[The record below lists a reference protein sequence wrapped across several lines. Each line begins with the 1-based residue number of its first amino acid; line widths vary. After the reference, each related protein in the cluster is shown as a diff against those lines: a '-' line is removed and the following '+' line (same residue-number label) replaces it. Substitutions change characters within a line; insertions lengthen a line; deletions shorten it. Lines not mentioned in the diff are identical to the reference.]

1 MKRSLRILIWGI
13 FLLVAGLFLQL
24 KGLGVFGPWG
34 DLIWGALFA
43 AVGLGFVVWFVFDL
57 GRWWR
62 AIPGFTLLSIGVL
75 LILQSQ
81 RFDLATWDSPLVLL
95 GMALGFWAVLLVR
108 REHWWAVLPA
118 GMLTVIGILLGF
130 WAELS
135 AGGRL
140 AVLFGGIGLVFVL
153 LYLIRFGQ
161 HDTRWAAIPAGALL
175 LLGLVTLMQ
184 TAVLPPLIVAWWPIL
199 LVVAGV
205 ALVVLALGLRAG
217 SAAKEPVTPEP
228 DFEAL
233 PPAPGA
239 ERIEKLPEAVEPP
252 APASQPAV
260 TPPSEAPV
268 DIYELI
274 KQQPPIV
281 PSEPEAK

>member
-1 MKRSLRILIWGI
+1 MKRSSGALIWGI

-24 KGLGVFGPWG
+24 KGLGLFGIWG

-43 AVGLGFVVWFVFDL
+43 AAGLGFVVWFVFDL

-62 AIPGFTLLSIGVL
+62 AIPGFTLLSIGAL

-81 RFDLATWDSPLVLL
+81 RIDLLAWDSPLVLL

-118 GMLTVIGILLGF
+118 GMLTVIGVLLGF
-130 WAELS
+130 WSALS

-175 LLGLVTLMQ
+175 LLSLVTLMQ
-184 TAVLPPLIVAWWPIL
+184 TVSLPPLIAAWWPIL

-205 ALVVLALGLRAG
+205 ALLIVAFGLRAG
-217 SAAKEPVTPEP
+217 SGGKAPVTPEP

-239 ERIEKLPEAVEPP
+239 SVTETLPP
-252 APASQPAV
+252 ASEPIRPIASPAPD
-260 TPPSEAPV
+260 APQEKPI

-274 KQQPPIV
+274 RQQPPTA
-281 PSEPEAK
+281 PQEPEAK